1 MFDQRFE
8 FDVLAD
14 AASVDGCD
22 LFAQVAIFQ
31 AGSHQIEK
39 SVELRLIP
47 QQCGEEPPF
56 LFGPCIPAGHLVQK
70 QITGLFTV
78 VDRVVHLVAEQ
89 LIILYEPVIG
99 TFRKEQGREVERV
112 DQLPRNLSILKEV
125 FGIVVDDVV
134 TTEILHT
141 LEEG

>member
-1 MFDQRFE
+1 
-8 FDVLAD
+8 
-14 AASVDGCD
+14 
-22 LFAQVAIFQ
+22 
-31 AGSHQIEK
+31 
-39 SVELRLIP
+39 
-47 QQCGEEPPF
+47 
-56 LFGPCIPAGHLVQK
+56 
-70 QITGLFTV
+70 
-78 VDRVVHLVAEQ
+78 LVAEQ

-112 DQLPRNLSILKEV
+112 DQPPRNLSILKEV

>member
-1 MFDQRFE
+1 MKSLRFCSGHASQRPSRPE
-8 FDVLAD
+8 AD
-14 AASVDGCD
+14 
-22 LFAQVAIFQ
+22 
-31 AGSHQIEK
+31 H
-39 SVELRLIP
+39 
-47 QQCGEEPPF
+47 
-56 LFGPCIPAGHLVQK
+56 
-70 QITGLFTV
+70 GLFTV

-112 DQLPRNLSILKEV
+112 DQPPRNLSILKEV

>member
-89 LIILYEPVIG
+89 LIILYEP
-99 TFRKEQGREVERV
+99 GREVERV
-112 DQLPRNLSILKEV
+112 DQPPRNLSILKEV